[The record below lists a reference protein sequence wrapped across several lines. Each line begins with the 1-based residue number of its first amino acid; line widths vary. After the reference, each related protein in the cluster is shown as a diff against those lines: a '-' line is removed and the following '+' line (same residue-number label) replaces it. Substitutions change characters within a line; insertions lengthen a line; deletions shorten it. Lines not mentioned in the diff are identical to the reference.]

1 MLYLDHA
8 GSALVNPEIA
18 QRYPDTCR
26 QFPINPHGGTRQAE
40 RCRRAALDAA
50 RRLLGCLNAPEEQA
64 DVIWTSGGTEAL
76 NLAIRQVQ
84 PPQPLQAIAADA
96 AAHPAMLASAQER
109 AEREHLPLHLISP
122 LQPQDWERLPPR
134 TLACVC
140 HANNETGAILNPQD
154 IRRRLHRDA
163 ILVLDAAQSLG
174 RLPLDFRTLGA
185 DLISL
190 SSRKI
195 GGPAPIGA
203 LIVRKPIRL
212 LPLILGGGQQ
222 RGLRSGTLDV
232 VGTVLFADA
241 AQLACN
247 ALQPHA
253 AAIRQLAD
261 RLWHGL
267 DALAARHPHVRISP
281 PDALPAIASFALPG
295 FEGAVIKRLLAENH
309 DIVIG
314 TGSACSAETGHTSHV
329 LKAMGLPDDIA
340 RAALRVS
347 FSHDNSP
354 DDIDTLLDALAHTLD
369 DY

>member
-1 MLYLDHA
+1 MIYLDHA
-8 GSALVNPEIA
+8 GSALVNPTLA
-18 QRYPDTCR
+18 QRYPDYCR
-26 QFPINPHGGTRQAE
+26 QFPINPHGGTKQAE
-40 RCRRAALDAA
+40 HCRRAALDAA
-50 RRLLGCLNAPEEQA
+50 RRLLGCLNAPEEQT

-84 PPQPLQAIAADA
+84 PPFPLQAIAVDA

-122 LQPQDWERLPPR
+122 LRPQDWEQLPPH
-134 TLACVC
+134 TLACLC

-154 IRRRLHRDA
+154 IRRRLHHDA

-203 LIVRKPIRL
+203 LVVRKPIRL

-222 RGLRSGTLDV
+222 RGIRSGTLDV
-232 VGTVLFADA
+232 VGTILFADA
-241 AQLACN
+241 AQLACTH
-247 ALQPHA
+247 LQAHA
-253 AAIRQLAD
+253 QAVRNLAD
-261 RLWHGL
+261 RLWNGL
-267 DALAARHPHVRISP
+267 AALAARHRHVRISP

-295 FEGAVIKRLLAENH
+295 FEGAVVKRLLAENH

-329 LKAMGLPDDIA
+329 LKAMGLPDDLA

-354 DDIDTLLDALAHTLD
+354 DDIDRFHAALAQTLD